1 MLAGVEVSVDA
12 VSRSGAVAVA
22 AGVNQVG
29 EGACVSGTGGSEEE
43 VLAGVEVSV
52 DAVSRSGTVAVAAG
66 VNQVGEGACVSGT
79 GGSEEEVLQE
89 WK

>member
-1 MLAGVEVSVDA
+1 MYLEL
-12 VSRSGAVAVA
+12 
-22 AGVNQVG
+22 
-29 EGACVSGTGGSEEE
+29 GGSEEE
-43 VLAGVEVSV
+43 ALAGVEVSV

-79 GGSEEEVLQE
+79 GGQRKKCLQE

>member
-1 MLAGVEVSVDA
+1 MLMLCIQIRNSSCCSRGEPSRRRSLCIWNWGIRGRSAAGVEVSVDA

-29 EGACVSGTGGSEEE
+29 EGACVY
-43 VLAGVEVSV
+43 
-52 DAVSRSGTVAVAAG
+52 
-66 VNQVGEGACVSGT
+66 GT

>member
-1 MLAGVEVSVDA
+1 MYLELGIRGRSAAGVEVSVDA

-43 VLAGVEVSV
+43 VL
-52 DAVSRSGTVAVAAG
+52 
-66 VNQVGEGACVSGT
+66 
-79 GGSEEEVLQE
+79 QE

>member
-1 MLAGVEVSVDA
+1 MEVSVDA

-43 VLAGVEVSV
+43 VL
-52 DAVSRSGTVAVAAG
+52 
-66 VNQVGEGACVSGT
+66 
-79 GGSEEEVLQE
+79 QE

>member
-12 VSRSGAVAVA
+12 VSRSGAVTVA

-29 EGACVSGTGGSEEE
+29 EGVCVSGTG
-43 VLAGVEVSV
+43 
-52 DAVSRSGTVAVAAG
+52 DQRKKR
-66 VNQVGEGACVSGT
+66 
-79 GGSEEEVLQE
+79 LQE